1 MNSKTSFK
9 HSHTMKIQYRKP
21 KIHASLQK
29 IIDYIVDNNITQIGD
44 VSFKGLLV
52 VQERAFQCLSP
63 LIDTDKPFPIY
74 TIEGQV
80 PTADKE
86 DSLYISKWFTVSG
99 LKYDPNVAID
109 DWYTPIDRSVS
120 ISVRIDL

>member
-1 MNSKTSFK
+1 MQ
-9 HSHTMKIQYRKP
+9 IQYRKP

-29 IIDYIVDNNITQIGD
+29 IIDYIVDNNISQIGD

-63 LIDTDKPFPIY
+63 LIDT
-74 TIEGQV
+74 IEGQV

-86 DSLYISKWFTVSG
+86 GDLYITKWFTVKG
-99 LKYDPNVAID
+99 LEYDPTISID